1 MEIVWLK
8 EESREWSDTGE
19 RVHSIIK
26 KGMENNPDQTKEET
40 NVDFG
45 EDTTQNE
52 QEPTLESLD
61 KLAESIDAEQSDDL
75 KKVKEMAA
83 EVRIACN
90 LDM

>member
-26 KGMENNPDQTKEET
+26 KGMENTPDQTKEET

-83 EVRIACN
+83 EVRIACSS
-90 LDM
+90 DM

>member
-8 EESREWSDTGE
+8 EESRESDDTGE
-19 RVHSIIK
+19 RVHSIVK
-26 KGMENNPDQTKEET
+26 KGMENTPDQTKEEA

-45 EDTTQNE
+45 EDAPQNE
-52 QEPTLESLD
+52 QELTLESLD
-61 KLAESIDAEQSDDL
+61 KLAENIDAEQSDDL

-83 EVRIACN
+83 EVCVVSQ

>member
-45 EDTTQNE
+45 EDTTKNE
-52 QEPTLESLD
+52 QEPTLERLD
-61 KLAESIDAEQSDDL
+61 QLAERIDADQSDGL
-75 KKVKEMAA
+75 KKVTDLAA

-90 LDM
+90 SDM

>member
-1 MEIVWLK
+1 M
-8 EESREWSDTGE
+8 
-19 RVHSIIK
+19 
-26 KGMENNPDQTKEET
+26 
-40 NVDFG
+40 DFG

-90 LDM
+90 SDM